1 MVAIPRDLYKDAKA
15 EYAAKI
21 AAEKLEPLVVEMALP
36 WEDILAMNP
45 EDLDAQILLPMFEDA
60 LEHQMKENPELR
72 HALPNKPNHLQ
83 EQVNLVLEAIKGM
96 EGFDAVADAAEG
108 VERTHMVSGSGWI
121 ETKEELAMI
130 EKMAELTPVV
140 GFISS
145 ESNVDGAEAYAQK
158 WMNLQRSTPGAM
170 YFRMDIDQFPEV
182 AQDLGITST
191 PVFLYAVGDQ
201 MIQKTSP
208 DNGEWLHFKK
218 TIEEELRHHVS
229 KDTWNPEDHE
239 GNVTKKETRRTGSN
253 VYSVDDYAKKV
264 DEDRIKDDAVYDGFK
279 FEKDGEGET
288 DYSLEKTA

>member
-1 MVAIPRDLYKDAKA
+1 MVAIPKDLYKDAKA

-218 TIEEELRHHVS
+218 TIEEELKHHVS

-253 VYSVDDYAKKV
+253 RYTEFDHAKKV
-264 DEDRIKDDAVYDGFK
+264 DQDRIKDDAVFDGFT